1 MSKEYIHTEK
11 APSAIGAYSQAV
23 KSGDLVFL
31 SGQIPLNPETMKLVS
46 EDVSEQINQV
56 FINLNYVL
64 EASDSSLEKILKLN
78 VYLTNLEHFDKVN
91 LHMRTIFSKPYPA
104 RAVIEV
110 KGLPRGAL
118 IEIDAIASVK

>member
-31 SGQIPLNPETMKLVS
+31 SGQIPLNPETMTLVS

-78 VYLTNLEHFDKVN
+78 VYLTNLEHFGKVN
-91 LHMRTIFSKPYPA
+91 EHMEKIFKKPYPA
-104 RAVIEV
+104 RAAIEV
-110 KGLPRGAL
+110 KDLPKGAL
-118 IEIDAIASVK
+118 IEIDAIASTR